1 MFVVSQRTL
10 KTVTER
16 CITDL
21 TRKESYKYY
30 SPAEISNLFICS
42 VERRLA
48 KFIFLGNFSKS
59 WVIYFRWKLF

>member
-1 MFVVSQRTL
+1 MFVVSQRML
-10 KTVTER
+10 KTATGR

-30 SPAEISNLFICS
+30 SLAEISNLLICC

-48 KFIFLGNFSKS
+48 KFIFLGNFSKTRL
-59 WVIYFRWKLF
+59 IYFR